1 MQPSQSLS
9 ERLSEMIHNHKGEAD
24 ARAARAERRAKYWL
38 TGLAVCTRVAKLRE
52 YIGKINE
59 ADVKF
64 LRYDPNIDE
73 ATHNLHALAQEL
85 VALANALEAGE
96 EAERLEAKRA

>member
-1 MQPSQSLS
+1 MEVS
-9 ERLSEMIHNHKGEAD
+9 EPMRQRLNEMVHNHKGEAD

-52 YIGKINE
+52 YIGKINA

-64 LRYDPNIDE
+64 LRYDPNIHE

-85 VALANALEAGE
+85 LTLANALEAGE
-96 EAERLEAKRA
+96 EVEQLEAKRA